1 MYMFAVR
8 PNAAHSMSKAHTW
21 TSDTAR
27 KHYSHVSCYCRH
39 DMSDEAIVPRGSEVM
54 LCAMVQSMAPGLIT
68 YRMRVNL
75 RLAHVRRE
83 ATA

>member
-39 DMSDEAIVPRGSEVM
+39 D
-54 LCAMVQSMAPGLIT
+54 L
-68 YRMRVNL
+68 
-75 RLAHVRRE
+75 
-83 ATA
+83 